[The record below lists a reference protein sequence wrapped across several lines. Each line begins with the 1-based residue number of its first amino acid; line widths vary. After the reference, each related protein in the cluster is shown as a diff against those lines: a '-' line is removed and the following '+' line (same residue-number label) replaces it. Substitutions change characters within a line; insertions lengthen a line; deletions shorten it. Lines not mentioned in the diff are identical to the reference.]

1 MRSRRTRTALCLP
14 FVRLTLIITHSAG
27 CHSWQTVGPTPAE
40 YLQRHKVEAARI
52 SRRDGTVLELQ
63 NPRVADDSLTG
74 QLPGS
79 PPMSL
84 PLTEVDSL
92 AVRKTDTGRTLA
104 LIGGVWAL
112 GFVVCLAGACGTGLE
127 D

>member
-1 MRSRRTRTALCLP
+1 MRSLRA
-14 FVRLTLIITHSAG
+14 FVRLMLIITYSAG

-40 YLQRHKVEAARI
+40 YLQGHQVEAARI
-52 SRRDGTVLELQ
+52 TRTDGTVLELQ
-63 NPRVADDSLTG
+63 NPRVAGDSLTG
-74 QLPGS
+74 QLAGS

-92 AVRKTDTGRTLA
+92 AVRKTDAGETLA
-104 LIGGVWAL
+104 LIGGLWAL
-112 GFVVCLAGACGTGLE
+112 GLVVCMAGACGTGLE